1 MPDYFKSPV
10 AIPVTGA
17 GMPAAALCPGDLP
30 LVLLP
35 VRLETRF
42 FTLATGATELRVRV
56 FPDKIHLDSHEPE
69 LTADEQTWGRHY
81 WEQNWRAG
89 DLTTEDGAAAA
100 ADGWRQLADRF
111 GANRAG
117 WIARVLQPANA
128 SERPGMPAPQGT
140 VLTPAPVFPSI
151 TLADSDEGWRHAPQA
166 RLLPD
171 RWVAVIHSGGRVAAT
186 VTGKDIRRPLAVGPD
201 PRAPEPDEATKL
213 AIERG
218 EQLAIDSGMKWMTD
232 FDEAESAG
240 MALRIPIPAATLTA
254 GLDSLVVFGVGRT
267 LSVAETADQLA
278 NLFDAHHYTDGFA
291 FIRPGTP
298 SNNTDD
304 RRAGYSSEDAGHQ
317 RSFALEVG
325 GTPALDD
332 NNALNTGTALG
343 LRFDRILPTFG
354 RVERGLEHDGRH
366 MRSMNTALWQAGW
379 GYFLSNMIGA
389 EAGLT
394 RADLEWARKHFVDH
408 VRCFGP
414 LPAFRCGAQ
423 PYGVL
428 PVTSL
433 DLWQPG
439 PDAQPQDTWLKG
451 MLAALRDTVWRPAA
465 ASVARIGNR
474 RGITPDPDAD
484 LADVMRTDALSN
496 GYRTRSVF
504 GRHFLQHLQRFVG
517 AAVPD
522 TDPAQTALLQQL
534 GVPWRPRLSRMWN
547 ADWHRT
553 LFSSLVQPGEVS
565 PWRKLEPDFISALL
579 AETDIEQLIQAR
591 PDPQAPIADAS
602 LLQMLL
608 RHALLREIAFAAAR
622 LQADDTGADLAALL
636 RDAELV
642 DLVSGGQPTNHWR
655 RQLERTLTVTAGQT
669 IREYLESQTTF
680 TTPALAALG
689 EFRSS
694 LANLKTLDSEA
705 LGQLTQGTL
714 DLSAHRL
721 DAWVTSVATKRL
733 AAMHVDGPSGQY
745 VGAYGWVENLKPIP
759 ASFVKPV
766 TTLPAGEPGPLQTP
780 ANDSGFIHA
789 PSMTHAATA
798 ALLRNAHLGASGV
811 PSAASPFAIELS
823 SRRVREASRLLD
835 GVRQG
840 QPLGALL
847 GYRVERLLHETVV
860 DGGRT
865 MDRFIAPLRR
875 VAPLVARAAA
885 APTGPVDTIAA
896 ENVVD
901 GLVLHRRWKEERA
914 VVLAEITAA
923 GMGTSDMSAIT
934 SILDRLA
941 DMIDGLGDAL
951 TAETA
956 YQMVRG
962 NTSRTASTLTAIAEG
977 DAPPPELEVVRTPR
991 SGTSLTHRLLLLMSG
1006 PNVNTPGWIS
1016 AAAGV
1021 RSNAEPMLNFWAFK
1035 LLGDGTKIRCTVE
1048 RLDDVTGA
1056 VAETRKLPLS
1066 ELGLAPLDVVF
1077 GVEAGNTTAQPGT
1090 TLSDIEQQI
1099 LYHAKRKTG
1108 GFAPAAALRLQHAR
1122 PADLAAGEITLFDAL
1137 EQARAVRR
1145 LLGVARGADPEDL
1158 NPPERS
1164 GQGVIDLVDLDARVV
1179 RAENALNAAHLALKN
1194 LIARITTTTTAEM
1207 LRPALLKLG
1216 GFGIEPS
1223 VPVSVAGE
1231 DADAKAALVQQ
1242 GQALLKL
1249 SGPRLDQGALLRA
1262 EPVAADQRGRRAQLT
1277 ARMRAVFGDSF
1288 VVLPRFTFEA
1298 AAATEF
1304 ASAFGGSAVAQGG
1317 DPLAVNT
1324 WFARCSRVRDAV
1336 SRFGACLQRAE
1347 VLNAGA
1353 RLNLSVAQLPFE
1365 NGERW
1370 VALPPIAGSV
1380 IPPSKLSLVI
1390 HTIGTINPTL
1400 FTTGLL
1406 VDEWVE
1412 IVPNT
1417 RETTALAFQ
1426 FDMPDACAPQS
1437 VLIAVPPVPG
1447 QEWSA
1452 ETLRRVLM
1460 ETLDLAKLRAVDT
1473 ASLGAAAQHLPG
1485 LYFAFNTEDH
1495 AVSTDFVAV
1504 TR

>member
-10 AIPVTGA
+10 AIPATGA
-17 GMPAAALCPGDLP
+17 GMPAAPLCPGDLP
-30 LVLLP
+30 LVMLP

-42 FTLATGATELRVRV
+42 FTLADGTTELRVRV
-56 FPDKIHLDSHEPE
+56 FPDKIHLDSHEPD
-69 LTADEQTWGRHY
+69 LTADEQTWGQHY

-89 DLTTEDGAAAA
+89 DIKTDGAAAA
-100 ADGWRQLADRF
+100 ADAWRQLADRF
-111 GANRAG
+111 GAGRAA
-117 WIARVLQPANA
+117 WIARVLQPANS
-128 SERPGMPAPQGT
+128 SERPDKPTPQGT
-140 VLTPAPVFPSI
+140 ALTPAPVFPAI
-151 TLADSDEGWRHAPQA
+151 TLADSDEAWRHPPQA

-171 RWVAVIHSGGRVAAT
+171 RWVAVVHSGGGVAVT
-186 VTGKDIRRPLAVGPD
+186 VTGKDIKRPLAVGPD
-201 PRAPEPDEATKL
+201 PRAPEPDEAAKA

-218 EQLAIDSGMKWMTD
+218 EQLAIDAGMKWMTD

-240 MALRIPIPAATLTA
+240 MALRIPIPVATLTA
-254 GLDSLVVFGVGRT
+254 GLDSLVVFGVGRS

-298 SNNTDD
+298 TNNTDD
-304 RRAGYSSEDAGHQ
+304 RRAGYSSDDPGHQ
-317 RSFALEVG
+317 RSFDLEVA
-325 GTPALDD
+325 GTPGLDD
-332 NNALNTGTALG
+332 NNALHTGTALG
-343 LRFDRILPTFG
+343 LRFDRILPMFG
-354 RVERGLEHDGRH
+354 RVERGLERDGRH

-379 GYFLSNMIGA
+379 GYFLSNMIGT

-394 RADLEWARKHFVDH
+394 RTDLEWARRHFLDH
-408 VRCFGP
+408 VRSFGP

-423 PYGVL
+423 PYGLL

-439 PDAQPQDTWLKG
+439 PDAQAQDTWLRG
-451 MLAALRDTVWRPAA
+451 MLVTLRDSVWRPAA

-484 LADVMRTDALSN
+484 LADVMRTDALSS
-496 GYRTRSVF
+496 GYRTRNVF

-517 AAVPD
+517 SSMAD
-522 TDPAQTALLQQL
+522 SDPAQTALLQQL
-534 GVPWRPRLSRMWN
+534 GIPWRPRLSRMWN

-553 LFSSLVQPGEVS
+553 LFSALVQPGEVS

-579 AETDIEQLIQAR
+579 AEPHIEQLILAR

-608 RHALLREIAFAAAR
+608 RHALLREIAYAAAR
-622 LQADDTGADLAALL
+622 LQADEAGADLAALL

-642 DLVSGGQPTNHWR
+642 DLVTGAQPTNHWR
-655 RQLERTLTVTAGQT
+655 RQLERTLSVTGGRT
-669 IREYLESQTTF
+669 IREYLETQTTF
-680 TTPALAALG
+680 TTPPLTALG

-694 LANLKTLDSEA
+694 LAHLKNLDSEA
-705 LGQLTQGTL
+705 LSQLMQGTL
-714 DLSAHRL
+714 DLSANRL

-733 AAMHVDGPSGQY
+733 AAMHMDGPNGQY
-745 VGAYGWVENLKPIP
+745 VGAYGWVENLEPMP

-766 TTLPAGEPGPLQTP
+766 TTLPAGELGPLQTP

-798 ALLRNAHLGASGV
+798 ALLRNAHLGPSGM
-811 PSAASPFAIELS
+811 PSPTSPFAIELS

-835 GVRQG
+835 GARQG

-860 DGGRT
+860 DNGRS

-885 APTGPVDTIAA
+885 TPTGPVDTIAA

-901 GLVLHRRWKEERA
+901 GLVLHRRWKEERN
-914 VVLAEITAA
+914 VVIAEVSAA
-923 GMGTSDMSAIT
+923 GLGTSDLSAIS
-934 SILDRLA
+934 SILDRLG

-962 NTSRTASTLTAIAEG
+962 NTSRTASTLAAIAQG
-977 DAPPPELEVVRTPR
+977 DAPPPELDVAKTPR

-1016 AAAGV
+1016 AAARA

-1035 LLGDGTKIRCTVE
+1035 LLGDGSKIRCTIE
-1048 RLDDVTGA
+1048 RVVDATEATGA
-1056 VAETRKLPLS
+1056 VVETRKLPLT
-1066 ELGLAPLDVVF
+1066 ELGLAPLDLVY
-1077 GVEAGNTTAQPGT
+1077 GVEAANTTAQPGM
-1090 TLSDIEQQI
+1090 TLSDIEQQV

-1108 GFAPAAALRLQHAR
+1108 GFDPVATLRLQHAR
-1122 PADLAAGEITLFDAL
+1122 PSDLAAGEITLFDAL

-1158 NPPERS
+1158 NPPERT
-1164 GQGVIDLVDLDARVV
+1164 GQGVIDLVELDARVV
-1179 RAENALNAAHLALKN
+1179 RAENALNAAHIALQN

-1216 GFGIEPS
+1216 AFGIEPS

-1277 ARMRAVFGDSF
+1277 ARMRAVFGDNF
-1288 VVLPRFTFEA
+1288 LVLPRFTFDS

-1304 ASAFGGSAVAQGG
+1304 ASAVGASTGGARRRPAGGQYLVRPVLTRTGRRLALRRLPAARGSA
-1317 DPLAVNT
+1317 
-1324 WFARCSRVRDAV
+1324 
-1336 SRFGACLQRAE
+1336 QR
-1347 VLNAGA
+1347 G
-1353 RLNLSVAQLPFE
+1353 
-1365 NGERW
+1365 
-1370 VALPPIAGSV
+1370 
-1380 IPPSKLSLVI
+1380 
-1390 HTIGTINPTL
+1390 
-1400 FTTGLL
+1400 
-1406 VDEWVE
+1406 
-1412 IVPNT
+1412 
-1417 RETTALAFQ
+1417 
-1426 FDMPDACAPQS
+1426 
-1437 VLIAVPPVPG
+1437 
-1447 QEWSA
+1447 
-1452 ETLRRVLM
+1452 
-1460 ETLDLAKLRAVDT
+1460 
-1473 ASLGAAAQHLPG
+1473 GAAQP
-1485 LYFAFNTEDH
+1485 
-1495 AVSTDFVAV
+1495 
-1504 TR
+1504 